1 MFHRVRRLFDIYAA
15 YHLPQDAADPRAAR
29 LRLIPG
35 FAAAGMRA
43 LPDALRWARHRDP
56 AARARVKQLLDLSG
70 PAPVA
75 LDDTLLRA
83 PQAPLPPPD
92 AGVTLVMPVY
102 NGLDL
107 LRPALDRVA
116 RHTDIPWRIVMVDD
130 ASPDPQVLP
139 FLRAW
144 AEDHPQAQVIAA
156 PENLG
161 FVGAVTLGMQAA
173 QAWPEDP
180 VVLLNTDAF
189 LPAGWAARLLAPIWE
204 DARVGSVTPLSND
217 AELGSVPEP
226 GRARDITPDLAD
238 TVDRHAA
245 TLNGATPVAAP
256 AGVGFCMALSP
267 AALEAVPEF
276 DPVFA
281 PGYGEE
287 VDWCQKTATKGF
299 THLYVPNLFVA
310 HLGGQS
316 FGSEAKQRLIARN
329 SALIT
334 RRYPRFDAEVHGF
347 LRRDPLVTARLALGL
362 AQVEQTR
369 RGPLPVTLAHS
380 MGGGAEVDLQR
391 RIAADLGRVGAAF
404 VIRIGG
410 VFRFT
415 LELHTLRPDG
425 TAGVTAGGTAHA
437 ALIAQLLAPVT
448 ARDLV
453 YACGVGDPDPITLPD
468 LLLSLRGPGD
478 GLEVLIH
485 DYFPLSPTPSLLE
498 AGETWRG
505 LPDPQTAS
513 ARHATRRPDG
523 ASVPLSRWRADWG
536 RLVYAADRVTCFS
549 PASAALIG
557 QAYAGARIEVH
568 PHALHANVPPLPRP
582 EGPPVIGIL
591 GSLAP
596 HKGAGVVQAL
606 SRALKPG
613 DPGLVLLGEID
624 PAYRL
629 YRPARQHGRYAV
641 PDLPDLVKRYGITCW
656 FIPSVWPE
664 TFSFTT
670 HEALATG
677 LPVMVFD
684 LGAQGDAV
692 RGSAS
697 GGGSGAV
704 LPLKAA
710 GDMEMILATAK
721 RLSGAA

>member
-15 YHLPQDAADPRAAR
+15 YHLPQDTPNPRAAR
-29 LRLIPG
+29 VRLIPG
-35 FAAAGMRA
+35 FVAAGARA

-70 PAPVA
+70 PAPVE
-75 LDDTLLRA
+75 LDEGLFR
-83 PQAPLPPPD
+83 PPTDPKVPEG

-102 NGLDL
+102 NSLDL
-107 LRPALDRVA
+107 AREALDRVA
-116 RHTDIPWRIVMVDD
+116 RHTDVPWRIVIVED
-130 ASPDPQVLP
+130 ASPDPDVLP
-139 FLRAW
+139 VLRDW
-144 AEDHPQAQVIAA
+144 VGRHPQAQLIEL

-161 FVGAVTLGMQAA
+161 FVGAVTRGMAA
-173 QAWPEDP
+173 ARAWGDP

-189 LPAGWAARLLAPIWE
+189 LPAGWAARLLRPIWE

-226 GRARDITPDLAD
+226 GRARDMDPQVAEA
-238 TVDRHAA
+238 VDRHAA
-245 TLNGATPVAAP
+245 TLNGAARVAAP

-267 AALEAVPEF
+267 KALAEMPDF
-276 DPVFA
+276 DPAFA

-287 VDWCQKTATKGF
+287 VDWCQKTAAQGF

-310 HLGGQS
+310 HVGGQS
-316 FGSEAKQRLIARN
+316 FGSEAKRALIARN
-329 SALIT
+329 SALIS

-362 AQVEQTR
+362 AEVEQTR
-369 RGPLPVTLAHS
+369 RGPLPVYLAHS

-391 RIAADLGRVGAAF
+391 RIAADLARVGAAF
-404 VIRIGG
+404 VIRVGG

-415 LELHTLRPDG
+415 LELHDLRPDG
-425 TAGVTAGGTAHA
+425 SAGVTAGGTASA
-437 ALIAQLLAPVT
+437 LLIAQLLAPVT
-448 ARDLV
+448 RRDVL

-468 LLLSLRGPGD
+468 LLLSLRGPRD
-478 GLEVLIH
+478 GLEVLVH

-498 AGETWRG
+498 AGERWKG

-523 ASVPLSRWRADWG
+523 AGVPLSRWRADWG

-549 PASAALIG
+549 QASAALIR
-557 QAYAGARIEVH
+557 QAYAGARVEVL
-568 PHALHANVPPLPRP
+568 PHALHAAVPPVPRP
-582 EGPPVIGIL
+582 SGPPVIGIL

-596 HKGAGVVQAL
+596 HKGAGLAQRL
-606 SRALKPG
+606 SRALGPG

-629 YRPARQHGRYAV
+629 HRPAKMHGRYAV
-641 PDLPDLVKRYGITCW
+641 GDLPDLVQRYGITCW

-692 RGSAS
+692 RAAGD
-697 GGGSGAV
+697 GAV
-704 LPLKAA
+704 LPLSAVEDI
-710 GDMEMILATAK
+710 GEILKTAK
-721 RLSGAA
+721 RLSGAE

>member
-1 MFHRVRRLFDIYAA
+1 MLHRVRRLFDIYAA
-15 YHLPQDAADPRAAR
+15 YHLPQDAPRPRLAR

-35 FAAAGMRA
+35 FVAAGARA
-43 LPDALRWARHRDP
+43 LPAALRWARHRDP

-70 PAPVA
+70 PAPVQ
-75 LDDTLLRA
+75 LDADLLRT
-83 PQAPLPPPD
+83 PSDPTVPEG

-107 LRPALDRVA
+107 LRAALDRVA
-116 RHTDIPWRIVMVDD
+116 RHTDIPWRIVIVDD
-130 ASPDPQVLP
+130 ASPDPDVLP
-139 FLRAW
+139 YLRDW
-144 AEDHPQAQVIAA
+144 AERHAQAHLIEA

-161 FVGAVTLGMQAA
+161 FVGAVTLGMVAA
-173 QAWPEDP
+173 RDWDDP
-180 VVLLNTDAF
+180 VVLLNSDAF
-189 LPAGWAARLLAPIWE
+189 VPAGWAARLLSPIWE

-226 GRARDITPDLAD
+226 GRARDIAPDVAEA
-238 TVDRHAA
+238 VDRYAA
-245 TLNGATPVAAP
+245 GLNGAARVAAP

-267 AALEAVPEF
+267 KALAEVPEF
-276 DPVFA
+276 DAVFA

-287 VDWCQKTATKGF
+287 VDWCQKTAQKGF
-299 THLYVPNLFVA
+299 THVYVPNLFVA
-310 HLGGQS
+310 HVGGQS

-329 SALIT
+329 SAEIT

-369 RGPLPVTLAHS
+369 RGPLPVYLAHS

-391 RIAADLGRVGAAF
+391 RLTADLERVGAAL
-404 VIRIGG
+404 VIRVGG

-415 LELHTLRPDG
+415 VELHDLRADG
-425 TAGVTAGGTAHA
+425 SAALTAGGTASA
-437 ALIAQLLAPVT
+437 AMIAQLLAPVT
-448 ARDLV
+448 RREV
-453 YACGVGDPDPITLPD
+453 IYACGVGDPDPITLPD
-468 LLLSLRGPGD
+468 LMLSLRGPGD

-498 AGETWRG
+498 AGETWKG

-513 ARHATRRPDG
+513 PRHATRRPDG
-523 ASVPLSRWRADWG
+523 ATVPLSRWRADWG
-536 RLVYAADRVTCFS
+536 RLVYTADRVTCFS
-549 PASAALIG
+549 EASARLIR
-557 QAYAGARIEVH
+557 QAYAGAPVTVA
-568 PHALHANVPPLPRP
+568 PHALHAEVPRIPRP
-582 EGPPVIGIL
+582 DGGPVIGIL

-596 HKGAGVVQAL
+596 HKGAGVAQRL

-641 PDLPDLVKRYGITCW
+641 GDLPDLVKRYGITCW

-670 HEALATG
+670 HEALTTG

-684 LGAQGDAV
+684 LGAQADAV
-692 RGSAS
+692 RAAGE
-697 GGGSGAV
+697 GGAV
-704 LPLKAA
+704 LPLSAA
-710 GDMEMILATAK
+710 EDMSVILETAK
-721 RLSGAA
+721 RLSSPA